1 VNRGR
6 SQNDHPVSCGP
17 GSNGSGQGPSVLL
30 FHLARALSRY
40 VQELRH
46 TGSPVPPELE
56 ELASFL
62 VLFVRSRQDT
72 TEKDSSTTIYRWLE
86 TVAPGFPGATH
97 DADVAGRLLV
107 TKREA
112 ADRLG
117 VSERTVDRLVASG
130 RLPLVHVERAA
141 RLRVTDLEAYVRGLA
156 EGRPTRSDT
165 GRSQ

>member
-6 SQNDHPVSCGP
+6 NYNNHPGSCGP
-17 GSNGSGQGPSVLL
+17 GSNGSGQGPSVLI
-30 FHLARALSRY
+30 FHLACALSRY

-62 VLFVRSRQDT
+62 VLFVRSRQHT
-72 TEKDSSTTIYRWLE
+72 TEKNSGTTIYRWLE
-86 TVAPGFPGATH
+86 TVAPGSSGAAN
-97 DADVAGRLLV
+97 DADVAGRLLL

-112 ADRLG
+112 AERLG
-117 VSERTVDRLVASG
+117 ISQRTVDRLVASG

-156 EGRPTRSDT
+156 EGRSTRSDT